1 MRPVVIKATVVG
13 GALVASIFVG
23 NALLGMLFL
32 KSVDVIQ
39 VDVIVSNCSLEKRY
53 THTSKTGAVFL
64 LLQFLLDRNF
74 SSFVVSLRRYNLE
87 IFFCSVVGPAA
98 GAALLSP

>member
-1 MRPVVIKATVVG
+1 
-13 GALVASIFVG
+13 
-23 NALLGMLFL
+23 MLFL

-39 VDVIVSNCSLEKRY
+39 VDVIVSNSLEKRY